1 MHLDEH
7 VAASAMIHVGGL
19 AGPIPIDGQP
29 SGGGQNVELPAEV
42 QLARQRAERAGF
54 AHSCEPEV
62 GRLLMV
68 LAGAVP
74 LFGRVL
80 EIGAGAGV
88 GTAWLATGLESR
100 PDVEAISVEVDADLV
115 ALGRSGTWPARVK
128 LVEADIL
135 DVLAKLGQF
144 DLVFADAQ
152 NGKWQGLERT
162 VQALRPGGIL
172 IVDDM
177 HSPDESDEHPNHAVR
192 RTLFDHQSLITA
204 EFALGSGVM
213 LATRKR

>member
-1 MHLDEH
+1 MGDQ
-7 VAASAMIHVGGL
+7 
-19 AGPIPIDGQP
+19 D
-29 SGGGQNVELPAEV
+29 VEFPVEV
-42 QLARQRAERAGF
+42 QVALQRAEHAGF
-54 AHSCEPEV
+54 RHSCGPEV

-88 GTAWLATGLESR
+88 GTAWLATGLER
-100 PDVEAISVEVDADLV
+100 RLDVEAITVEVDAELA

-135 DVLAKLGQF
+135 DVLANLGQF
-144 DLVFADAQ
+144 DLVFADAAG
-152 NGKWQGLERT
+152 GKWHGLART

-177 HSPDESDEHPNHAVR
+177 QPREGSDESDGHPNRAVR
-192 RTLFDHQSLITA
+192 NTLYDHRDLITA
-204 EFALGSGVM
+204 EFDLGSGVI